1 MRRHVPA
8 LAALLL
14 SVLTACTA
22 VGDPAAVR
30 GEVTG
35 RIEPHE
41 ITWLNSRPS
50 DGPVIQAVRQVAAA
64 YAKSHPGFRL
74 NIVST
79 PDRPSYLQKVSTLA
93 GAKKLPELFDT
104 DPTPFAEKLRKQD
117 RVVDVGGL
125 LDEFGATGD
134 FRRLA
139 LDYQRFDDG
148 GLYAV
153 PLEFAM
159 EYFWFNKEAFTR
171 ARIAPPR
178 SLDEFTDSCAAL
190 RKAGYVPIAL
200 DGKDGW
206 PLERYLSYYPFRLA
220 ANDFVN
226 HLKSDDAAMTDRPGR
241 AGAEFIAKL
250 GKAGC
255 FAKGFSSAD
264 YTSAM
269 DLFTTGRAAMIN
281 IGTWELGTLATEKTP
296 EAVRDDIDYFTL
308 PTTED
313 SVTAS
318 NDYVISSGI
327 GMAVN
332 ADTFDPL
339 VKDFLK
345 YLVQHYPA
353 IYAALGQL
361 SPTENVRTPLPDNAT
376 PLYQRV
382 LEEADRVGDQTVK
395 PWDAVLDP
403 TTNTIVQQNLPLLA
417 QGDMSPEAFQDGV
430 DQAVQ
435 ANSPRYFPK

>member
-1 MRRHVPA
+1 MRRFVPA

-14 SVLTACTA
+14 SALTACTT
-22 VGDPAAVR
+22 VGDPAAAR
-30 GEVTG
+30 GEVSG
-35 RIEPHE
+35 KLEPRE

-50 DGPVIQAVRQVAAA
+50 DGPVIQAVRQVAGE
-64 YAKSHPGFRL
+64 YAKAHPGFRL

-93 GAKKLPELFDT
+93 GARKLPELFDT
-104 DPTPFAEKLRKQD
+104 DPTPFADKLRKQN
-117 RVVDVGGL
+117 RVVDVGRL

-134 FRRLA
+134 YRRLA

-159 EYFWFNKEAFTR
+159 EYFWFNKAAFAK
-171 ARIAPPR
+171 ARISPPR
-178 SLDEFTDSCAAL
+178 TLAEFTGSCTAL
-190 RKAGYVPIAL
+190 RTAGYVPIAV

-220 ANDFVN
+220 DNDFVGR
-226 HLKSDDAAMTDRPGR
+226 LKKDDAAMTDRPGR
-241 AGAEFIAKL
+241 AASEFIAGL

-255 FAKGFSSAD
+255 FAQGFSATD
-264 YTSAM
+264 YTGAM

-296 EAVRDDIDYFTL
+296 EAVRDDIGYFPL
-308 PTTED
+308 PLTED
-313 SVTAS
+313 AVTGPD
-318 NDYVISSGI
+318 DYVVSSGI

-345 YLVQHYPA
+345 YLISHYPA
-353 IYAALGQL
+353 VYAGLGQL
-361 SPTENVRTPLPDNAT
+361 SPTTNTHTPLPADAT

-382 LEEADRVGDQTVK
+382 LAEADRLGDRTVK

-403 TTNTIVQQNLPLLA
+403 STNTIVQQNLTLLA
-417 QGDMSPEAFQDGV
+417 QGDMSPEAFQDGI
-430 DQAVQ
+430 DQAVRV
-435 ANSPRYFPK
+435 NSPRYFPK